1 MRVDFDQVAFSIFG
15 LSVHWYGISYLVS
28 FILGWQFLR
37 WHSNRNKFYG
47 WNPVQADDFLF
58 YAGLGVILGGRLG
71 YVLFYNF
78 SVFLDDP
85 IMLLQVWKGGMSFH
99 GGLLGVLV
107 AVWFF
112 ARKTKKS
119 YFEVIDFAAPAF
131 PIGLLFGRIANFING
146 ELWGKETDVPWA
158 MIFPRGGEVL
168 RHPNP
173 LYEAFLEGLVMFIV
187 LFIFSQ
193 KQRPLRS
200 VAALFAILY
209 GTFRFIIEF
218 VRVPDAQLGYLG
230 FGWLTMGQILSIP
243 LFAVGVV
250 VFWMAYRDKA
260 ATV

>member
-37 WHSNRNKFYG
+37 WQSNKNKFYG
-47 WNPVQADDFLF
+47 WTPVQADDFLF

-78 SVFLDDP
+78 SVFLDNP

-99 GGLLGVLV
+99 GGFLGVML
-107 AVWFF
+107 AIWFF
-112 ARKTKKS
+112 ARKTNKR
-119 YFEVIDFAAPAF
+119 YFDVVDFVAPAF
-131 PIGLLFGRIANFING
+131 PIGLFFGRLANFVNG
-146 ELWGKETDVPWA
+146 ELWGKESDVPWA

-173 LYEAFLEGLVMFIV
+173 LYEAFLEGVVMFIV
-187 LFIFSQ
+187 LYLFSQ
-193 KQRPLRS
+193 KQRRLGVVS
-200 VAALFAILY
+200 AVFALMY
-209 GTFRFIIEF
+209 STFRFLIEF
-218 VRVPDAQLGYLG
+218 IRVPDAHLGYLG

-243 LFAVGVV
+243 LFLVGVLLL
-250 VFWMAYRDKA
+250 WLAYREKK
-260 ATV
+260 

>member
-1 MRVDFDQVAFSIFG
+1 MRVDFDQVAFSIFD
-15 LSVHWYGISYLVS
+15 LSIHWYGLSYLVS

-37 WHSNRNKFYG
+37 WHSNKNKFYG
-47 WNPVQADDFLF
+47 WSLVQADDFLF

-85 IMLLQVWKGGMSFH
+85 LMLFQVWKGGMSFH
-99 GGLLGVLV
+99 GGLLGVLA

-112 ARKTKKS
+112 SRKTNKS
-119 YFEVIDFAAPAF
+119 YFEVIDFVAPAF
-131 PIGLLFGRIANFING
+131 PIGLFFGRLANFVNG
-146 ELWGKETDVPWA
+146 ELWGKETDVAWA

-173 LYEAFLEGLVMFIV
+173 LYEAFLEGLVMFAV
-187 LFIFSQ
+187 LYVFSQ

-200 VAALFAILY
+200 VAALFAIMY
-209 GTFRFIIEF
+209 GAFRFIVEF
-218 VRVPDAQLGYLG
+218 VRVPDAHLGYLG

-243 LFAVGVV
+243 LFVIGVV
-250 VFWMAYRDKA
+250 VFWMAYRDKPR
-260 ATV
+260 TT